1 MRVLLDANIFISFL
15 LHPARQSPSSRLIRA
30 ALAGRFTLLLPEA
43 LLAEFSDRAR
53 NKPYLAGRITA
64 ADLEDLAAILGAVAE
79 TVPALTTPIPAVTRD
94 AKDDYLLAYA
104 VVGDADFLVTGDA
117 DLLALGGVGNMRI
130 MTPRAFL
137 EWLGGG
143 V

>member
-15 LHPARQSPSSRLIRA
+15 LHPQRQSPSARLIRT
-30 ALAGRFTLLLPEA
+30 ALAGRNTLLLPEA
-43 LLAEFSDRAR
+43 LLAEFSHRAR
-53 NKPYLAGRITA
+53 NKPYLAGRIDA
-64 ADLEDLAAILGAVAE
+64 ADLADLAAILGAIAD
-79 TVPALTTPIPAVTRD
+79 TIPAITAPIPAVTRD

-104 VVGDADFLVTGDA
+104 VVGAADVLVTGDE
-117 DLLALGGVGNMRI
+117 DLLVLGGVGAMQI

-137 EWLGGG
+137 TWLEGG